1 MFVLQ
6 RSDLINTP
14 ENNAVC
20 HTAVGG
26 RHIFLQFN
34 SVIMLNRSEMLN
46 IFLESEY
53 KQQKKSLTASWG
65 FSCTRASPAR
75 PPPRV
80 TTAVELQQRTH
91 KSHAKT
97 LKRSSNDP

>member
-34 SVIMLNRSEMLN
+34 SVIMVNRSEMLN
-46 IFLESEY
+46 LFLEGDY
-53 KQQKKSLTASWG
+53 KQQKKSFNTS
-65 FSCTRASPAR
+65 
-75 PPPRV
+75 
-80 TTAVELQQRTH
+80 
-91 KSHAKT
+91 
-97 LKRSSNDP
+97 